1 MSSPK
6 NGNFGFLGFNMLPE
20 MMTLKEVCE
29 YFRVEKRVLLR
40 YGLEKIGGVRLG
52 PRSWRFPR
60 NEVMNHGVQ
69 KLQQQQGQISLD
81 RTTDNPRKEAT
92 EKFSDE
98 ERGSAMGVGA
108 ATVSRRA
115 KDPYGLL
122 A

>member
-1 MSSPK
+1 M
-6 NGNFGFLGFNMLPE
+6 FPE

-40 YGLEKIGGVRLG
+40 YGLKKIGGVCLG

-60 NEVMNHGVQ
+60 SEVMNHGIQ
-69 KLQQQQGQISLD
+69 ELQQQQGQVSLD
-81 RTTDNPRKEAT
+81 RSKASPRKEAT
-92 EKFSDE
+92 EKFFNE
-98 ERGSAMGVGA
+98 ERGSAVGVGA
-108 ATVSRRA
+108 ATVTRRA